1 MRKTILRRLDV
12 LEAANRAR
20 EEKEL
25 SSLRH
30 ACTYVWIIV
39 FAYYLGDLRLDERSP
54 HEAHARALK
63 YKSDDDFLDAII
75 RKEDFSGIWER
86 YDDAHRQLFAKA
98 GLDFH
103 ATPPGV
109 LFEAFVTMVNQLPDQ
124 WLVAYS
130 VDSGSSRCSVSR
142 GRPREV
148 ARTHTRWPGRARFP
162 NSRRHFLTKRAALRS
177 YSNGAGR
184 TASSALAAASAARR
198 F

>member
-86 YDDAHRQLFAKA
+86 YDDARRRLFAKA

-124 WLVAYS
+124 WLKWL
-130 VDSGSSRCSVSR
+130 SSNMNDLEIPA
-142 GRPREV
+142 GHNLPRQ
-148 ARTHTRWPGRARFP
+148 
-162 NSRRHFLTKRAALRS
+162 L
-177 YSNGAGR
+177 
-184 TASSALAAASAARR
+184 SANN
-198 F
+198 FM